1 MEPSLQRA
9 LEGVRDDENLAI
21 NLKLSKVCQL
31 LSENGLLY
39 EQHLAPSCLT
49 VHPQSRSGLMLNNA
63 FDVHEK
69 GLLALKMG
77 FQVSKVSES
86 FCFEMSSKKEERDKQ
101 VGAMRALVTASERKL
116 APVNGTERFMS
127 VSCSHISQF
136 LKAVGCG
143 QCVTENEELGES
155 FLTVE
160 TLEAQFPSDHHFQSM
175 VRNGWQWRC
184 IKSEVEEC
192 CPWMPQLLQAALN
205 SGNEISKQSTEME
218 IALSLAYTYKTSA
231 SMENACAVVKAAT
244 SLGYVDAISKWV
256 RLYAGGDDFP
266 LVHLLASIQKLF
278 NSSHFL
284 GEEFMGGSLQWR
296 KRMK

>member
-1 MEPSLQRA
+1 MHA
-9 LEGVRDDENLAI
+9 LA
-21 NLKLSKVCQL
+21 
-31 LSENGLLY
+31 
-39 EQHLAPSCLT
+39 
-49 VHPQSRSGLMLNNA
+49 
-63 FDVHEK
+63 
-69 GLLALKMG
+69 
-77 FQVSKVSES
+77 
-86 FCFEMSSKKEERDKQ
+86 SS
-101 VGAMRALVTASERKL
+101 
-116 APVNGTERFMS
+116 
-127 VSCSHISQF
+127 
-136 LKAVGCG
+136 
-143 QCVTENEELGES
+143 GES

-160 TLEAQFPSDHHFQSM
+160 TLEAQFPSDHLFQSM
-175 VRNGWQWRC
+175 VRNGWQWHC

-218 IALSLAYTYKTSA
+218 VALSLAYTYKTSA